1 MRRSRGLRG
10 GSEAHEGENSTHS
23 ENLGNFR
30 GEVAIHFIGVKNL
43 DVPIVWV
50 FSEIVVCLNW
60 SPAQFA
66 IAEGELCFKRATP
79 LLEHD
84 NVRGGKPY
92 RILVVDD
99 FEGFRRF
106 VNSALRR
113 RTGFQVVEAS
123 DGLAAVQKAEELKPD
138 LILLD
143 IGLPSLNGLEV
154 ARRIR
159 EFDPSARIL
168 FLSQESSAD
177 VIQEALG
184 LGTTGYVHKPS
195 AQRDLLPAIEAVL
208 KGKQF
213 VSNGLEFRER
223 RNPPHRHEIIFC
235 SDDEMLLNGLVR
247 FVAAALHA
255 GDAAIVW
262 ATEPHRADIRQ
273 RLSGQGVDV
282 DSALQRGTYISSDV
296 SEPPDPQRILAS
308 IKGLSDAAFRMGRRH
323 PRVSVCGERAGRLWA
338 EGKTDT
344 ALRIEKLFNEL
355 AKTHDIDILCVYP
368 LPQRHEEDA
377 FKSLCAEHTTVCYR

>member
-1 MRRSRGLRG
+1 MCPSPGSFVDCGLF
-10 GSEAHEGENSTHS
+10 E
-23 ENLGNFR
+23 
-30 GEVAIHFIGVKNL
+30 
-43 DVPIVWV
+43 
-50 FSEIVVCLNW
+50 
-60 SPAQFA
+60 FA
-66 IAEGELCFKRATP
+66 VAEGELCFKRTTP
-79 LLEHD
+79 LLENN
-84 NVRGGKPY
+84 NVRGGEPY

-99 FEGFRRF
+99 FAGFRRF

-113 RTGFQVVEAS
+113 RTRFQIVEAS

-168 FLSQESSAD
+168 FLSQECSAD
-177 VIQEALG
+177 VILEALG
-184 LGTTGYVHKPS
+184 LGGYVHKSS

-208 KGKQF
+208 KGRQF
-213 VSNGLEFRER
+213 VSPGLEFRER
-223 RNPPHRHEIIFC
+223 TNPSHRHEIIFC
-235 SDDEMLLNGLVR
+235 CEDEMLVNGLVR
-247 FVAAALHA
+247 FVAAALNA

-273 RLSGQGVDV
+273 RLYGQGVDV
-282 DSALQRGTYISSDV
+282 DSAIQRGTYISSDV
-296 SEPPDPQRILAS
+296 SEPPDPQRILSS
-308 IKGLSDAAFRMGRRH
+308 IKGLRDAAFRMGRRH

-338 EGKTDT
+338 EGQTER
-344 ALRIEKLFNEL
+344 ALRIEKLFSEL
-355 AKTHDIDILCVYP
+355 AKTSDIDILCVYP

-377 FKSLCAEHTTVCYR
+377 FKSLCAEHTIVCYR

>member
-1 MRRSRGLRG
+1 MRG
-10 GSEAHEGENSTHS
+10 
-23 ENLGNFR
+23 
-30 GEVAIHFIGVKNL
+30 
-43 DVPIVWV
+43 
-50 FSEIVVCLNW
+50 
-60 SPAQFA
+60 
-66 IAEGELCFKRATP
+66 AES
-79 LLEHD
+79 
-84 NVRGGKPY
+84 Y

-123 DGLAAVQKAEELKPD
+123 DGMAAVQKAEELKPD

-154 ARRIR
+154 ALRIR
-159 EFDPSARIL
+159 ELDPSARIL
-168 FLSQESSAD
+168 FLSEESSAD

-184 LGTTGYVHKPS
+184 LGAAGYVHKSS
-195 AQRDLLPAIEAVL
+195 AQRYLLPAIEAVL

-213 VSNGLEFRER
+213 VSNGLKFRER
-223 RNPPHRHEIIFC
+223 TTPPDRHEIIFC

-247 FVAAALHA
+247 FVAAALNA
-255 GDAAIVW
+255 GDPAIVW
-262 ATEPHRADIRQ
+262 ASEPHRADIRQ
-273 RLSGQGVDV
+273 RLYRQGVDV
-282 DSALQRGTYISSDV
+282 DSAIQRGIYISSDV
-296 SEPPDPQRILAS
+296 SEPPDPQGILAS
-308 IKGLSDAAFRMGRRH
+308 IEGLSDAAFRMGRGH

-355 AKTHDIDILCVYP
+355 ARAHDIDILCVYP

>member
-1 MRRSRGLRG
+1 MRG
-10 GSEAHEGENSTHS
+10 
-23 ENLGNFR
+23 
-30 GEVAIHFIGVKNL
+30 
-43 DVPIVWV
+43 
-50 FSEIVVCLNW
+50 
-60 SPAQFA
+60 
-66 IAEGELCFKRATP
+66 AES
-79 LLEHD
+79 
-84 NVRGGKPY
+84 Y

-123 DGLAAVQKAEELKPD
+123 DGMAAVQKAEELKPD

-184 LGTTGYVHKPS
+184 LGATGYVHKPS
-195 AQRDLLPAIEAVL
+195 AQSDLLPAVEAVL
-208 KGKQF
+208 RGEQF

-223 RNPPHRHEIIFC
+223 TNPSRRHEIIFC
-235 SDDEMLLNGLVR
+235 SDDEMLVNGLVR
-247 FVAAALHA
+247 FVAAALNA

-262 ATEPHRADIRQ
+262 ATEPHRVDIRQ
-273 RLSGQGVDV
+273 RLYGQGVDI
-282 DSALQRGTYISSDV
+282 DSAIQRGTYISSDV

-308 IKGLSDAAFRMGRRH
+308 IKGLSDAASSMGRRH

-355 AKTHDIDILCVYP
+355 AKTCDIDILCVYP